1 MTSAFF
7 IYIKDPGIAKTVASI
22 DNNCMKVDK
31 IVFLTNLNTI
41 ESERNIIDSIFKSCC
56 GENKLEI
63 SAIDNFTIKTID
75 NLVHIHSDKSSKE
88 ELLTFAI
95 KNINSDIALTA
106 KSSEVFASN
115 YIYKVLNVFN
125 DNSIGVV
132 YTDYFEN
139 GIAKHL
145 EYLQPMITGK
155 IPIKEF
161 AIRSKLLEKHLS
173 SELFETVVE
182 LFNKSII
189 KHLPEELYAV

>member
-7 IYIKDPGIAKTVASI
+7 IYIKDPGFAKTVASI

-31 IVFLTNLNTI
+31 VVFLTNLNTG
-41 ESERNIIDSIFKSCC
+41 ELERNIVDSVFKNCC

-63 SAIDNFTIKTID
+63 MAVDNFTIKTID
-75 NLVHIHSDKSSKE
+75 NFVHIHSDKSSKE
-88 ELLTFAI
+88 EILTFAI
-95 KNINSDIALTA
+95 KNVDVDIALTA
-106 KSSEVFASN
+106 TSSEVFASN
-115 YIYKVLNVFN
+115 YIYKVLNVCN
-125 DNSIGVV
+125 DDSIGVV

-139 GIAKHL
+139 GFVKHL

-161 AIRSKLLEKHLS
+161 AIRSKLLEKDLS
-173 SELFETVVE
+173 SELFETVIE
-182 LFNKSII
+182 FFNKSII